1 MLPPAPA
8 PISFAPNTRSAAAR
22 RQALRQEGPAQ
33 GDFRADGK
41 VYTGPDYGWQTR
53 ESASRIGMGS
63 EALGGYF
70 GSGAPAAPVQNPGS
84 VAPGQR
90 TTAITGNFSGG
101 SRAAVAIQNAAQG
114 AKVGGL
120 GVAAPAPAAPAWG
133 WGDNPAMRDA
143 AMAAGQAAAAA
154 RGDTIGD
161 NGMISQRGGG
171 YLGRDQLPA
180 TSNPANDAYWARA
193 DMNAWAN
200 ANKALAAQQGWVE
213 GRDYNAASRQLVDPV
228 QSYQV
233 QPPLPEGFNPQA
245 ANFQVDPSA
254 PAAPPIGANFG
265 QTALPGAGMGNPAQV
280 PFNPAVTEAVA
291 PPAQDPAARVAPN
304 QMPTTGNS
312 AGELNRSYLEAI
324 KEVSAA
330 PAFEPE
336 VGDDRFNFNP
346 WANPALLSN
355 RLY

>member
-1 MLPPAPA
+1 MGGRPGRALPGLGSGPEVLGA
-8 PISFAPNTRSAAAR
+8 ISGRGLR
-22 RQALRQEGPAQ
+22 RLAQ
-33 GDFRADGK
+33 G
-41 VYTGPDYGWQTR
+41 
-53 ESASRIGMGS
+53 
-63 EALGGYF
+63 
-70 GSGAPAAPVQNPGS
+70 PGS
-84 VAPGQR
+84 VAPGQE
-90 TTAITGNFSGG
+90 TTPITGNFSGG

-120 GVAAPAPAAPAWG
+120 GVAAPAWS
-133 WGDNPAMRDA
+133 WDDNPAMRDA
-143 AMAAGQAAAAA
+143 AMTAGRAAAEA

-171 YLGRDQLPA
+171 YLSRDQLPA
-180 TSNPANDAYWARA
+180 ASNPANDAYWARA

-213 GRDYNAASRQLVDPV
+213 GRDYNAASRQLVDPA

-291 PPAQDPAARVAPN
+291 PPAQDPASRMAAA
-304 QMPTTGNS
+304 QMPTTGDD
-312 AGELNRSYLEAI
+312 AGDPQYNWAKQFNRDYLDSI
-324 KEVSAA
+324 KEAVYQ
-330 PAFEPE
+330 PE
-336 VGDDRFNFNP
+336 SGTGWTSDYPGAWDNLGPLN
-346 WANPALLSN
+346 NL
-355 RLY
+355 RLF

>member
-1 MLPPAPA
+1 MLGQIQPPAPA
-8 PISFAPNTRSAAAR
+8 PVSSTYGTRSAAAR
-22 RQALRQEGPAQ
+22 RQALRREGPMYGPAFGNTPNTGRVGGGNAGASTAAQ
-33 GDFRADGK
+33 
-41 VYTGPDYGWQTR
+41 W
-53 ESASRIGMGS
+53 
-63 EALGGYF
+63 
-70 GSGAPAAPVQNPGS
+70 PANLKGPGS
-84 VAPGQR
+84 VAPGQE
-90 TTAITGNFSGG
+90 TTPITGNFSGG

-120 GVAAPAPAAPAWG
+120 GVAAPAWS

-143 AMAAGQAAAAA
+143 AMAAGQAAAEA

-171 YLGRDQLPA
+171 YLSRDQLPA
-180 TSNPANDAYWARA
+180 ASNPANDAYWARA

-213 GRDYNAASRQLVDPV
+213 GRDYSAASRQLVDPA

-291 PPAQDPAARVAPN
+291 PPAQDPASS
-304 QMPTTGNS
+304 G
-312 AGELNRSYLEAI
+312 G
-324 KEVSAA
+324 
-330 PAFEPE
+330 
-336 VGDDRFNFNP
+336 G
-346 WANPALLSN
+346 
-355 RLY
+355 